1 MVFQLDLAWITAW
14 SGDGNGT
21 GTRGCR
27 CIGRWLRVATWWW
40 CKLGVDVWRRRIM
53 VLTSEEFLAGRTEN
67 TEYFSHSDE
76 PEGYT
81 QGTVGVDQELIR
93 RQVLGVGW
101 NYK

>member
-1 MVFQLDLAWITAW
+1 
-14 SGDGNGT
+14 
-21 GTRGCR
+21 
-27 CIGRWLRVATWWW
+27 
-40 CKLGVDVWRRRIM
+40 M
-53 VLTSEEFLAGRTEN
+53 VLTSEEFLASRTEN
-67 TEYFSHSDE
+67 AEYFSHSDE